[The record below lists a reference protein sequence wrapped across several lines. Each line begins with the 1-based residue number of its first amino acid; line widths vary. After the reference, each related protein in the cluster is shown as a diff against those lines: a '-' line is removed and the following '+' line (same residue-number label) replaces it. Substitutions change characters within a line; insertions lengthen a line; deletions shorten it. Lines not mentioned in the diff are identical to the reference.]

1 MRRVHKDLDRAL
13 NAAQKAGWTVEQVG
27 KNVAVLTSP
36 DPSVTFRLP
45 LGSSVPDEVAKR
57 LTEAVR
63 RQAKREVHPA
73 LTHMEVQELPASD
86 TRCSEHGLEFLT
98 PEGLT
103 AHIKKDHKV
112 LEPEAEIAAP
122 ESNMDHERT
131 TLVTMEE
138 AKTEGIVIRPRRAL
152 IHHDAGTGMAGV
164 YESPAVLEVLIDGE
178 VVEYR
183 CAKEG
188 CAEADANPAKIAAHY
203 SWHVRRGEVPPADP
217 DKRVV
222 IEQVNR
228 ADLPAPMVQRRGR
241 QGVRDG
247 LARAIYEALK
257 ANAMGRRTNSKYANI
272 LAQHIEEAG
281 HILLTREEW
290 SALSNP
296 TVETAERIEGGG
308 PYGEAEAEAVAILE
322 QIKELVGAGRD
333 EALDAER
340 EAEIAMLTDAL
351 NEAQTRAAEAEGKW
365 STLRSMFKE

>member
-1 MRRVHKDLDRAL
+1 
-13 NAAQKAGWTVEQVG
+13 
-27 KNVAVLTSP
+27 
-36 DPSVTFRLP
+36 
-45 LGSSVPDEVAKR
+45 
-57 LTEAVR
+57 
-63 RQAKREVHPA
+63 
-73 LTHMEVQELPASD
+73 
-86 TRCSEHGLEFLT
+86 
-98 PEGLT
+98 
-103 AHIKKDHKV
+103 
-112 LEPEAEIAAP
+112 
-122 ESNMDHERT
+122 MDHERT

-138 AKTEGIVIRPRRAL
+138 AKNEGIVIRPRRAL
-152 IHHDAGTGMAGV
+152 IHHDTDTGMAGV

-188 CAEADANPAKIAAHY
+188 CSEADANPAKIAAHY

-222 IEQVNR
+222 VEQVNR
-228 ADLPAPMVQRRGR
+228 ADLPAPVIQRRGR
-241 QGVRDG
+241 EGVRDG

-290 SALSNP
+290 LALTSLGDVENP
-296 TVETAERIEGGG
+296 AEVQRIEGGS
-308 PYGEAEAEAVAILE
+308 PHGEAEAEAVAILE
-322 QIKELVGAGRD
+322 QIKELVGARKD